1 MGSRTPK
8 VDAAEK
14 VVGTG
19 RYVDDL
25 SLPGM
30 VYARLARSPYPHA
43 RIREVSTESA
53 LGQPGVRLILSSE
66 NLPGLLPDLGPYD
79 PACHDFEREGAVSM
93 PGDFRLVDSTIRHV
107 GEPVAVV
114 VADSDGAAV
123 EAAATLEVDYEPL
136 PAVLDVDQA
145 RLEEAPQIHQGA
157 EGNVAGNLRRSAGD
171 VEAALAE
178 SEVVLAHRFSTSRQ
192 KQAQLE
198 PTCCVVEPRRD
209 GGVTVWTPHQ
219 APHRARRTLAR
230 MFGLGL
236 NSVRVVN
243 PLIGGAFGKGDGLTA
258 EPYAVA
264 AALVTR
270 RPIKLRYSRHE
281 DLVGTEARHPA
292 VFDLTAGFDAK
303 GRILALR
310 GRVTMDAG
318 AYLSHTPRVLP
329 VILTQ
334 LTATYR
340 IPNVDLEVTALFTNT
355 PVSGAFRGY
364 GGPQA
369 AFALE
374 HLIDLGAR
382 AVNVDP
388 LEARDRMRIRT
399 GDSWGYSRRPIDT
412 SGLEECLR
420 LGAEAI
426 GWSGHRAKELWPRA
440 CDQTGIRRGVGMAC
454 VVWKS
459 GIAGKAGAVDQSG
472 ATVVVNPDGSTLVAS
487 AACDLGTGIK
497 TTLAQ
502 ICAEALGLPIESV
515 RVTESDTGVTPY
527 DSGAHASRSLY
538 RAGRAVERAALE
550 AKREILTYAADL
562 LEADPGDLQFD
573 GDRIVVRGAP
583 DRSAALFDVL
593 ERGFREG
600 RRFEGVGTAPLENAP
615 SFAAQFAE
623 VEVDLETGG
632 VRVTR
637 LVAAQ
642 DVGKAIN
649 PTIVE
654 GQIQGAVHQ
663 GLGYALT
670 EDLVIDPETGTVLN
684 GSFMDYRVLTSA
696 DGPLVETIVVEQ
708 GDPTGPFGA
717 KGAGEPSIILTAPA
731 VANAILHATGASV
744 RKLPMT
750 PERVLAAIRGVKL
763 GGEQAEPGALAG
775 NGSGTV

>member
-1 MGSRTPK
+1 M
-8 VDAAEK
+8 
-14 VVGTG
+14 
-19 RYVDDL
+19 
-25 SLPGM
+25 
-30 VYARLARSPYPHA
+30 
-43 RIREVSTESA
+43 
-53 LGQPGVRLILSSE
+53 
-66 NLPGLLPDLGPYD
+66 
-79 PACHDFEREGAVSM
+79 
-93 PGDFRLVDSTIRHV
+93 
-107 GEPVAVV
+107 
-114 VADSDGAAV
+114 ADSDGAAV
-123 EAAATLEVDYEPL
+123 EAAVILEVDYEPL
-136 PAVLDVDQA
+136 TAVLDVDQA
-145 RLEEAPQIHQGA
+145 RLEDAPQIHQGT
-157 EGNVAGNLRRSAGD
+157 EGNLAGRLRRSDGD
-171 VEAALAE
+171 VEAALAG
-178 SEVVLAHRFSTSRQ
+178 SEVVLAHRFVTSRQ

-292 VFDLTAGFDAK
+292 VFDLTAGLDVE
-303 GRILALR
+303 GRIIALR
-310 GRVTMDAG
+310 GRVTVDAG

-399 GDSWGYSRRPIDT
+399 GDSWGYSQRPIDT

-426 GWSGHRAKELWPRA
+426 GWSGHRTKELWPRPS
-440 CDQTGIRRGVGMAC
+440 DQTGIRRGVGMAC

-472 ATVVVNPDGSTLVAS
+472 ATVVVNPDGSALVAS

-515 RVTESDTGVTPY
+515 RVTESDTDVTPY

-538 RAGRAVERAALE
+538 RAGQAVER
-550 AKREILTYAADL
+550 
-562 LEADPGDLQFD
+562 
-573 GDRIVVRGAP
+573 V
-583 DRSAALFDVL
+583 
-593 ERGFREG
+593 
-600 RRFEGVGTAPLENAP
+600 EGVGTAPVENAP

-623 VEVDLETGG
+623 VEVDLQTGG

-684 GSFMDYRVLTSA
+684 GSFMDYRVLTAA

-708 GDPTGPFGA
+708 EDPTGPFGA

-744 RKLPMT
+744 RELPMT

-775 NGSGTV
+775 NGSGTI